1 MLKNNKK
8 KSGYTLMELII
19 VLSIIALLAAIAIP
33 KYSKMTMEAKKSTD
47 KMNAKLIQMNLLL
60 YT

>member
-1 MLKNNKK
+1 MLKNNRK

-33 KYSKMTMEAKKSTD
+33 KYSKMTMEVKKSTD